1 MCGFNSYIT
10 RQRYNM
16 RTSELIKE
24 LQTLDP
30 NDECVIC
37 VSNHPVSDVGRM
49 PWYYDGRVEFIER
62 DHKNIPTKA
71 GYPNHGSKIK
81 IYFDTLEDALIDNP
95 DVELDLS
102 GITYQDKVEVRYMEN
117 IEKWKEEGHEFQE
130 WKKTDLLADESRKNF
145 RKLPKISLRT
155 RFTSLLRQLRI
166 ID

>member
-1 MCGFNSYIT
+1 MK
-10 RQRYNM
+10 
-16 RTSELIKE
+16 TSELIKE
-24 LQTLDP
+24 LQELDP

-62 DHKNIPTKA
+62 DRKNIPTKA

-81 IYFDTLEDALIDNP
+81 IYFDTLEEALIDNP

-102 GITYQDKVEVRYMEN
+102 GITYQGKVEERYMGN
-117 IEKWKEEGHEFQE
+117 IEKWKEEGREFQE
-130 WKKTDLLADESRKNF
+130 WKKNNILLAESEKGF
-145 RKLPKISLRT
+145 CKLPKISLRT
-155 RFTSLLRQLRI
+155 RFTSLLRQLKI